1 MSAIAGVIAIQPQ
14 EISLREAVTGI
25 LGKLQHRGRQDEGY
39 VFFQGQKALS
49 FYGTHTHPGVRERM
63 DLPDVH
69 SAPVETRM
77 AFAHRLGTL
86 YSDVHPEEHQPWQDP
101 SRQYLIIFDGEIF
114 NAPQIAKDLHEKGVQ
129 LSTAGQA
136 ELICQA
142 YQLWGEGLLSRLE
155 GSFAFAIYDQKE
167 DKIFAARDS
176 FGIRPFYYCHDEGI
190 FAFASELKGLFGLPF
205 VSKKM
210 SKSAVFDYLL
220 LGETETQI
228 QSIFRGLSE
237 LMPGSAMTLFLPKGN
252 LKIWSFFAIATD
264 SKIERYSRNKVSTL
278 AHRLRKSLAQSV
290 SDHLSP
296 GYPTAYHV
304 NHQLESLLFPLLLKE
319 SIREMRQQERP
330 DPSSIYS
337 CIWQEDSLTDDGN
350 EIIKDV
356 CLDLGVH
363 LHAGICSF
371 EDFTENLLKVCY
383 LQDIPF
389 TSLSVFQHYR
399 LMEKAASEGIRLV
412 IDPIGGSQLFASSR
426 RHLVQFLQDQIT
438 RGNYSQFFDNLSGAR
453 EPFSEK
459 MRILFKLSG
468 KMLFKSTS
476 DDLKESLLR
485 NNQDE
490 FSYLKDNFKDRYFK
504 NLDNKI
510 RSMPESL
517 NQLIVQE
524 IHGPQVKEMLRTA
537 DRNSQAFNVE
547 LRHPFLSSRTMAEP
561 LLKASSVY
569 KIRGGQ
575 TSNLLHK
582 AMRGLIPDFIE
593 QQKLQPLRKA
603 QERIWLRDASQDLKS
618 FVTQDL
624 DDFID
629 SRAIQKD
636 WDKLFQSG
644 NPARQDF
651 LWRVINLGIWRHVYF
666 N

>member
-14 EISLREAVTGI
+14 EVPLRESIGAI
-25 LGKLQHRGRQDEGY
+25 SDKLQHRGRQDEGY
-39 VFFQGQKALS
+39 IFFQGRKAVS
-49 FYGTHTHPGVRERM
+49 FYGRHTHPLVREREQCA
-63 DLPDVH
+63 DIE
-69 SAPVETRM
+69 SAPAETRM

-86 YSDVHPEEHQPWQDP
+86 YSDVHPEEHQPWLDA
-101 SRQYLIIFDGEIF
+101 SREYLIVFDGEIF
-114 NAPQIAKDLHEKGVQ
+114 NAVQIAKELQEKGIQ
-129 LSTAGQA
+129 LSSGGQA

-142 YQLWGEGLLSRLE
+142 YQVWGEGVLSRLE
-155 GSFAFAIYDQKE
+155 GSFAFVIYDQSE
-167 DKIFAARDS
+167 DKIFAARDA
-176 FGIRPFYYCHDEGI
+176 FGIRPLYYCHEEGV

-237 LMPGSAMTLFLPKGN
+237 LMPGSAMTVFLPKGN
-252 LKIWSFFAIATD
+252 SKIWSFFNIATD

-278 AHRLRKSLAQSV
+278 AHRLRKSLVQSA

-296 GYPTAYHV
+296 GYATAYHL
-304 NHQLESLLFPLLLKE
+304 NDQLESLLFPFLLKE
-319 SIREMRQQERP
+319 SIREMRPQERP
-330 DPSSIYS
+330 QPSSIYS
-337 CIWQEDSLTDDGN
+337 CLWQEDFLSEEGN
-350 EIIKDV
+350 SIITEA
-356 CLDLGVH
+356 CSDLGVH
-363 LHAGICSF
+363 LHASTCSF
-371 EDFTENLLKVCY
+371 QDFADNLLKVCY

-399 LMEKAASEGIRLV
+399 LLEKAAAEGIRLV

-426 RHLVQFLQDQIT
+426 LHLIQFLQDHLSK
-438 RGNYSQFFDNLSGAR
+438 GNYSQFFDNLTNSR
-453 EPFSEK
+453 EPFAEK
-459 MRILFKLSG
+459 FRMLFQMSR

-485 NNQDE
+485 NNQEE
-490 FSYLKDNFKDRYFK
+490 FSYLKDSFKDRYFK

-510 RSMPESL
+510 RSMPDSL

-524 IHGPQVKEMLRTA
+524 IHGPKVKEMLRTA

-547 LRHPFLSSRTMAEP
+547 LRHPFLSSRSMAEP

-575 TSNLLHK
+575 TSNMLHK
-582 AMRGLIPDFIE
+582 AMRGLIPDFID
-593 QQKLQPLRKA
+593 QQKLRPSRRS
-603 QERIWLRDASQDLKS
+603 QERKWLQEASQDLKG
-618 FVTQDL
+618 FITQDL

-629 SRAIQKD
+629 SRAIHKD
-636 WDKLFQSG
+636 WDKLFMSEKSS
-644 NPARQDF
+644 RQEF